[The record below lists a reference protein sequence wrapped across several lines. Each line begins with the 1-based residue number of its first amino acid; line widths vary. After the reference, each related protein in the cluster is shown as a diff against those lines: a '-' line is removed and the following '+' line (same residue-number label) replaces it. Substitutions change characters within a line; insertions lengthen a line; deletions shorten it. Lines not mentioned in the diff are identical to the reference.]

1 LEKKG
6 EMTMRLEGKV
16 AIVTASAGAGIGKA
30 AVWAMAR
37 EGANVVVTDIHEKRT
52 IGLAEEIKSETG
64 RDTLDILCDV
74 SKQDHVDNLIK
85 ETLKKFG
92 KIDVLVNNAGRE
104 ILAQVKDMT
113 DEQWDTVMDVC
124 LKGTFRCSRAALPSM
139 IEKKSGNIINIAS
152 VAGWLGSDTGE
163 SHYCAAKAGIMA
175 FTKCLAKE
183 VSRYGIRANAIAPG
197 LIMNEF
203 LRRIYPPD
211 FFETVKPMI
220 PLGREG
226 KPEDIANAIV
236 FMASDESS
244 YMAGETMCVSGGMYM
259 K

>member
-1 LEKKG
+1 
-6 EMTMRLEGKV
+6 MRLEGKV
-16 AIVTASAGAGIGKA
+16 AIVTASAGAGIGQA
-30 AVWAMAR
+30 AVRALAD

-52 IGLAEEIKSETG
+52 LGLAEDIKNKTG
-64 RDTLDILCDV
+64 RDTLGVLCDV
-74 SKQDHVDNLIK
+74 SVQEQVDNLIK
-85 ETLKKFG
+85 ETLNKFG
-92 KIDVLVNNAGRE
+92 KIDIMVNNAGRE
-104 ILAQVKDMT
+104 ILSPVKDMT
-113 DEQWDTVMDVC
+113 DEQWDLVMNVC
-124 LKGTFRCSRAALPSM
+124 LKGVFRCCRAVVPTM
-139 IEKKSGNIINIAS
+139 IEKKTGSIINISS
-152 VAGWLGSDTGE
+152 VAGWIGSDTGE
-163 SHYCAAKAGIMA
+163 SHYCAAKAGVMA

-183 VSRYGIRANAIAPG
+183 VAPHGVRANTIAPG

-211 FFETVKPMI
+211 FFEMAKPMI

-236 FMASDESS
+236 FLASDESS